1 MDSRIKE
8 EKAELSFESAGDNP
22 ASISLIEKYDLFLKD
37 DLSEDSDEDT
47 EELIKNQMKNCQSK
61 YATTDND
68 LFVPCFVPRQQPNL
82 DLDEPLRQLEAVRKT
97 GDDGNSIFCT
107 QSEFEAIAERY
118 EDIISFI
125 ADKRKLFSEV
135 NSSDE
140 SNSGAVTAKQN
151 DDIPEAL
158 IDKIKSVQQARDKLY
173 DIENQVREQ
182 IEQLEL
188 VERYKMED

>member
-8 EKAELSFESAGDNP
+8 ETRELSFESAGDTP

-37 DLSEDSDEDT
+37 NLSEDSDEET
-47 EELIKNQMKNCQSK
+47 EELIKNQMKNYQTNCAK
-61 YATTDND
+61 TDND
-68 LFVPCFVPRQQPNL
+68 LFVSCFIPKQQPNL
-82 DLDEPLRQLEAVRKT
+82 DLDEPLRQLESIRKT
-97 GDDGNSIFCT
+97 GPEGNSIFCT
-107 QSEFEAIAERY
+107 QSEFETIAERY

-125 ADKRKLFSEV
+125 TDKRKLFSEV

-140 SNSGAVTAKQN
+140 SNSGAVTTKQH
-151 DDIPEAL
+151 DDMPETL